1 MLWSDNGKW
10 VDEYAVYVTGNL
22 FFARRSTDEHA
33 VQVIADIGRASDVRP
48 NVVALDAIPR
58 GHLLFVKNEDQPG
71 VIGEMGSVLG
81 RRDINI
87 ARMTVGRKPGS
98 RRAVMILEVDS
109 EVPAVALP
117 ELMKV
122 SGVREVKAIALD

>member
-1 MLWSDNGKW
+1 
-10 VDEYAVYVTGNL
+10 
-22 FFARRSTDEHA
+22 
-33 VQVIADIGRASDVRP
+33 
-48 NVVALDAIPR
+48 
-58 GHLLFVKNEDQPG
+58 

-109 EVPAVALP
+109 EVPAEALP
-117 ELMKV
+117 ELTKV
-122 SGVREVKAIALD
+122 SGVREVRAIALD

>member
-1 MLWSDNGKW
+1 MRVSTSSFPSDLAIAG
-10 VDEYAVYVTGNL
+10 TL
-22 FFARRSTDEHA
+22 F
-33 VQVIADIGRASDVRP
+33 GRDHLRLVEIDG
-48 NVVALDAIPR
+48 VELDAIPR
-58 GHLLFVKNEDQPG
+58 GHLLYVKNEDQPG

-109 EVPAVALP
+109 EVPAAALP
-117 ELMKV
+117 ELMQV
-122 SGVREVKAIALD
+122 SGVREVRAIALD

>member
-1 MLWSDNGKW
+1 MALRLKTADADLSIAG
-10 VDEYAVYVTGNL
+10 TL
-22 FFARRSTDEHA
+22 F
-33 VQVIADIGRASDVRP
+33 GRDQIRLVEIDG
-48 NVVALDAIPR
+48 VELDAIPR

-81 RRDINI
+81 RWDINI

-122 SGVREVKAIALD
+122 SGVREVKAIALG